1 MRRLFSSFQA
11 QQFSRM
17 ESARSFRG
25 AELKALIDQI
35 KTFGPWFHNFE
46 IAENVWTNPAGE
58 PGPDY
63 PERRW
68 REVEPLLPDVR
79 GLKCLDVGCSS
90 GFFSLKLKEKGALTV
105 VGIDSGEQSKAIAQA
120 KFAAQV
126 LKLDVDFRE
135 YSVYDLARIGN
146 GFDLVLF
153 MGVFYHLRHPLVAL
167 EAVRAVCSGTMIFQT
182 VTLDHQKEF
191 LELKH
196 EQTQDVAFGDAL
208 LRHPQF
214 PSLSFVEEKYG
225 GDASCW
231 FLPNI
236 QAVSAMIRSCKFE
249 ARKWAFPTNREVIV
263 KCTSV

>member
-1 MRRLFSSFQA
+1 
-11 QQFSRM
+11 M

-25 AELKALIDQI
+25 TDLKALVDQI
-35 KTFGPWFHNFE
+35 ETLGPWFHNFE
-46 IAENVWTNPAGE
+46 IAKNVWTNPAGE

-68 REVEPLLPDVR
+68 REVEPLLPDLR

-90 GFFSLKLKEKGALTV
+90 GFFSLKLKEKGAQTV
-105 VGIDSGEQSKAIAQA
+105 VGIDSGEQSRAITQA

-135 YSVYDLARIGN
+135 FSVYNLAQLASEQ
-146 GFDLVLF
+146 FDLVLF

-182 VTLDHQKEF
+182 VTLDHQKEL
-191 LELKH
+191 LELKYEH
-196 EQTQDVAFGDAL
+196 TRDVAFGDAL

-214 PSLSFVEEKYG
+214 PSLSFIEEKYG

-231 FLPNI
+231 FVPNI

-249 ARKWAFPTNREVIV
+249 ARKWVFPTNREIIV
-263 KCTSV
+263 KCAAV